1 LSPFEGLPFV
11 KDDEDGT
18 LLSIDDDP
26 RDPTLGD
33 DELEEELPC
42 GCGIGSTGGL
52 SLDIKGRCA

>member
-1 LSPFEGLPFV
+1 MKE
-11 KDDEDGT
+11 DEDGT
-18 LLSIDDDP
+18 LLSIEDDP